1 MRKILL
7 LILFFLFANN
17 VGNSYALNLIPVKK
31 AGEVNFKKHSLPT
44 DVVFR
49 DSNSFYLLDA
59 YDPAVLLYEN
69 FQKKRKIKLPV
80 PDEGMCFEKY
90 EDKYFICV
98 PSENKIYILNED
110 FGISGSIQ
118 NSQGA
123 FDPTDIAF
131 YENKLY
137 VADNDNHRI
146 MVFNENGSLI
156 NRKGEYGFDYLMF
169 RYPFDIAI
177 DSRGDLF
184 VSEVINTRIQQLTYD
199 LKYVNYIGG
208 WGVSSG
214 HFYRPKGVVIY
225 RDKYL
230 LAADGYM
237 GLIQV
242 FDKKGNFIGV
252 LGDSN
257 GEKLKFV
264 SPVRMKIYKDKLAVT
279 DFLDKSVKIFRLKG
293 FK

>member
-1 MRKILL
+1 MRKLFL

-49 DSNSFYLLDA
+49 DSNSFYVLDA
-59 YDPAVLLYEN
+59 YEPAVLLYEN
-69 FQKKRKIKLPV
+69 FQEKQKIKLNA
-80 PDEGMCFEKY
+80 PDEGMCFERH
-90 EDKYFICV
+90 ENKYFICV
-98 PSENKIYILNED
+98 PAEGKIYILNEN
-110 FGISGSIQ
+110 FSISGSIQ

-131 YENKLY
+131 YDNKYY

-146 MVFNENGSLI
+146 MVFNEKGSLI
-156 NRKGEYGFDYLMF
+156 NKKGEYGFDYLMF

-225 RDKYL
+225 KDKYL
-230 LAADGYM
+230 FAADGYM

-252 LGDSN
+252 LGDSD
-257 GEKLKFV
+257 GKKLKFV
-264 SPVRMKIYKDKLAVT
+264 SPVRMTIYKDQLAVT
-279 DFLDKSVKIFRLKG
+279 DFLNKSVKIFSLKG